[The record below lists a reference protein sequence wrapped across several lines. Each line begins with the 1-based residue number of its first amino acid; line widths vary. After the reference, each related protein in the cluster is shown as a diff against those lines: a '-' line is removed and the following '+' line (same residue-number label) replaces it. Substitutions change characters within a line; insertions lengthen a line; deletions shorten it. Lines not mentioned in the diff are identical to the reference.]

1 MISRSISVAVTALSL
16 LPAFALADDSTVRS
30 GEKQRIEV
38 INKCRPAVV
47 AIFSPGGQGGGSGVL
62 IDKDGYALTNFHV
75 VSGTGPVMQCGLA
88 DGVMYDAVIVGWD
101 KVGDVA
107 LIRLLPKKEGQP
119 FPVAALG
126 DSDKVQEGDWC
137 MTMGN
142 PFLLATDFSPTVS
155 FGMVSGVHRYQ
166 YPEGGFLEYTDCIQ
180 VDASVNPGN
189 SGGPLF
195 NMQGEV
201 VGINGRISFDKR
213 RRINSGVGYAIS
225 SNQIKNFMGHLR
237 AGMDVDHAE
246 LVRVASLSE
255 EIPQVI
261 VKEVLDD
268 SDAARRGI
276 EVGDT
281 LISFAGRPLG
291 STNEFKNVLGI
302 FPKGWRLPLSFR
314 HENQRKETLVRL
326 TGVQQKEP
334 QPDQPM
340 GPQPLRPAPPPIPD
354 GPAKKMYKPKKGFVN
369 YYFNEMAQKRVW
381 DGFEKFGKFTDLKGE
396 WVIQAD
402 MQLKNNKTDS
412 KIWIGDQKGDDG
424 SLHTAVKMNIT
435 NVTDYELDP
444 LKGSLTQEE
453 RTAPT
458 GSGGFL
464 MAMYHYNRLL
474 KEGLGAFREV
484 SHGGTEPFYP
494 YPADGSKPKS
504 LLDLRVDA
512 DVLHTEYASVP
523 AKWYF
528 SKKDGKLIGFEV
540 FTEPNADPCE
550 VYLADYKE
558 ADGKQLPH
566 RIEVRYGDGQFA
578 VLTVKS
584 FKMDAK

>member
-268 SDAARRGI
+268 SDAARRG
-276 EVGDT
+276 
-281 LISFAGRPLG
+281 
-291 STNEFKNVLGI
+291 
-302 FPKGWRLPLSFR
+302 
-314 HENQRKETLVRL
+314 
-326 TGVQQKEP
+326 
-334 QPDQPM
+334 
-340 GPQPLRPAPPPIPD
+340 
-354 GPAKKMYKPKKGFVN
+354 
-369 YYFNEMAQKRVW
+369 
-381 DGFEKFGKFTDLKGE
+381 
-396 WVIQAD
+396 
-402 MQLKNNKTDS
+402 
-412 KIWIGDQKGDDG
+412 
-424 SLHTAVKMNIT
+424 
-435 NVTDYELDP
+435 
-444 LKGSLTQEE
+444 
-453 RTAPT
+453 
-458 GSGGFL
+458 
-464 MAMYHYNRLL
+464 
-474 KEGLGAFREV
+474 
-484 SHGGTEPFYP
+484 
-494 YPADGSKPKS
+494 
-504 LLDLRVDA
+504 
-512 DVLHTEYASVP
+512 
-523 AKWYF
+523 
-528 SKKDGKLIGFEV
+528 
-540 FTEPNADPCE
+540 
-550 VYLADYKE
+550 
-558 ADGKQLPH
+558 
-566 RIEVRYGDGQFA
+566 
-578 VLTVKS
+578 
-584 FKMDAK
+584 